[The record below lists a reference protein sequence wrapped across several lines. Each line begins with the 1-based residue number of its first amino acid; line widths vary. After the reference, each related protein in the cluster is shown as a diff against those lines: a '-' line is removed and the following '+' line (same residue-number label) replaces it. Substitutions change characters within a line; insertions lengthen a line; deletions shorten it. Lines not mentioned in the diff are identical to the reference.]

1 MKLDQLGMGW
11 VTPAGLGSG
20 RPDET
25 FQWGGGTLPPLRSQQ
40 FLETPHK
47 RFGRFDTYTKA
58 GFGAIALALRSAGLQ
73 EWQEKRPIG
82 LVVGTHHG
90 CLETDVSYFQTA
102 AHGGGAMASPNLF
115 AYTLP
120 NCMLGEASIQF
131 GLTGPTLVT
140 NRGGGD
146 CMDGIHTAVDLIEG
160 DFCDTVVAGF
170 CDVEC
175 ALLNESCER
184 FSGAAFFVLT
194 RGSEASL
201 WQWDLGC
208 LKYDDELISTISQL
222 AEAVQKGSES

>member
-1 MKLDQLGMGW
+1 M
-11 VTPAGLGSG
+11 
-20 RPDET
+20 
-25 FQWGGGTLPPLRSQQ
+25 RSKQ
-40 FLETPHK
+40 FLETSHK
-47 RFGRFDTYTKA
+47 RFGRFDAYTKA

-82 LVVGTHHG
+82 LVVGTRHG
-90 CLETDVSYFQTA
+90 CLETDVAYFQTA
-102 AHGGGAMASPNLF
+102 AYDGGAMASPNLF

-140 NRGGGD
+140 NHADDAG
-146 CMDGIHTAVDLIEG
+146 MDGIHTALDLMEG

-175 ALLNESCER
+175 ARLSEATER

-194 RGSEASL
+194 QGSEVSP
-201 WQWDLGC
+201 WHWDQGC
-208 LKYDDELISTISQL
+208 LKCHAELISTISQL
-222 AEAVQKGSES
+222 AEAVQKGTES